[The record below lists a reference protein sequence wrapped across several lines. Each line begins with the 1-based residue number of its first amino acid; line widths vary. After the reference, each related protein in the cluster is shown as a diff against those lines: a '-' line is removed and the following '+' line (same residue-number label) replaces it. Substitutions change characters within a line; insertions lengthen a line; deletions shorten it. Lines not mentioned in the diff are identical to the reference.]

1 MTLCSK
7 GMTGLMTRRKIL
19 GSAAAIA
26 LLGAKKAAAG
36 LHLHGGSIQTLQPLK
51 LGAGGQFSGFSI
63 ANDDTHVI
71 RTDTYGAYIW
81 NPNATVPTPNSGAT
95 GAWQQLVNSNAMP
108 ASFVSNGPYAGQGVY
123 EIAIAPNNSSVLYMV
138 YITYP
143 SSNPNQLSGVYKST
157 TGGVSWTQT
166 AFTPIDNNTLAN
178 PNNVGRL
185 NSQRMTIH
193 PTDPTIVFVG
203 FESTGGLWATA
214 DGGTTW
220 GKPSGFP
227 TPTGSP
233 AGITG
238 IVFNPNNPNQAYA
251 FSQGNGVYVSNNAN
265 LGNSSTWSAV
275 TTTGGPSNVKNADFA
290 SDGSKY
296 YVCTASMTTAG
307 GTGGAVL
314 SFNGTSWATEVSG
327 TSAQAVCCDPNSASH
342 VLAVDGSGNLNEH
355 TGSGWSGWTSS
366 PTFGNA
372 DIPWLLQLAN
382 VGVGVNN
389 ATFSR
394 TISSKVYINCF
405 NESYY
410 TTAAT
415 GSVTTG
421 TSVTWTSHN
430 NGEEQLNPNTMLSFG
445 SGKVIGGFWDHP
457 IFVPD
462 LSSYPSRSE
471 PDNNGDLSACW
482 SLDNAKFTNTNFVAA
497 ISDPVKS
504 GYGNGATGCKSCY
517 SATGAA
523 NSFTKFL
530 LAHNG
535 VSPSIPSNAYNGSS
549 GFGGGD
555 IAISSPTNFV
565 WAPAGGTT
573 PQFTTDAGVN
583 WTACSFAGSPS
594 FASFNSNPQSNRFVE
609 ADPVTQNAFYLFY
622 PGVGFYRSTNSGS
635 TWSLTSGS
643 VGRPTNLD
651 NTGYIKCVQGQSGH
665 VWFTST
671 TTRAPPY
678 TFLLAPYSGH
688 GAYPNNFGGT
698 YYTTDGGA
706 TFNQVN
712 NADFS
717 VIAFGAAAPG
727 QSYPAIY
734 GVGFVSYH
742 PTDSVSIVGSGSVSF
757 TVGSGLSS
765 TFQVGAPIGVG
776 NIGGNSYMAGTIASY
791 SGSTVTI
798 TVNSSGTASGSGP
811 FSSWYLSAYGI
822 WQCTTGP
829 AASPVWTQLGPWTTN
844 SFDQARALA
853 ADPVVY
859 GQIYIGFAGS
869 GAIMRK

>member
-307 GTGGAVL
+307 RTGGAVL

-382 VGVGVNN
+382 VGVGV
-389 ATFSR
+389 
-394 TISSKVYINCF
+394 
-405 NESYY
+405 
-410 TTAAT
+410 
-415 GSVTTG
+415 
-421 TSVTWTSHN
+421 
-430 NGEEQLNPNTMLSFG
+430 
-445 SGKVIGGFWDHP
+445 
-457 IFVPD
+457 
-462 LSSYPSRSE
+462 
-471 PDNNGDLSACW
+471 
-482 SLDNAKFTNTNFVAA
+482 DNAKFTNTNFVAA

-565 WAPAGGTT
+565 WAPAGGTP